1 MTEEENRKES
11 RMNIK
16 KLSIILLFV
25 LLFMGGVIGG
35 YFYFSK
41 IISKDKPAGEEKLE
55 ARAKTEDFFSL
66 RIYYPVG
73 NRLQFEDRRLP
84 RKDAQIAIA
93 QTTVEEFL
101 KGPTGGMIS
110 NIPKDVKL
118 LGLYK
123 DTERILYVDL
133 SDDFRRNFQGDALSE
148 FYLLKGLYE
157 SLISNVQDVENIKI
171 LIEGR
176 EVETLGG
183 HLYLTYPLKGMVS
196 NEYK

>member
-1 MTEEENRKES
+1 VTEEENKKES

-16 KLSIILLFV
+16 RLSIILLFV
-25 LLFMGGVIGG
+25 LLFSGGVIGG

-41 IISKDKPAGEEKLE
+41 IISKDKPAGEEKIE
-55 ARAKTEDFFSL
+55 ARAKTEDLFSL

-84 RKDAQIAIA
+84 RRDAQIAIA

-101 KGPTGGMIS
+101 KGPAGGMIS

-123 DTERILYVDL
+123 DAERILYVDL
-133 SDDFRRNFQGDALSE
+133 SDDFRRNFQGDAISE

-157 SLISNVQDVENIKI
+157 SLISNIQDVENVKI

-183 HLYLTYPLKGMVS
+183 HLYLSYPLKGMIS
-196 NEYK
+196 NEYE

>member
-1 MTEEENRKES
+1 VTKKESETES

-16 KLSIILLFV
+16 RMSIIFLFV
-25 LLFMGGVIGG
+25 LLFSGGVVGG

-41 IISKDKPAGEEKLE
+41 IFSKNKPVGEEKLE
-55 ARAKTEDFFSL
+55 AQTKTEDLFSL

-101 KGPTGGMIS
+101 KGPAGGMTS
-110 NIPKDVKL
+110 NIPKGVKL

-123 DTERILYVDL
+123 DVERILYVDL

-157 SLISNVQDVENIKI
+157 SLISNIQDVENVKI

-183 HLYLTYPLKGMVS
+183 HLYLIYPLKGMVS
-196 NEYK
+196 NEYE